1 VAASAVAV
9 AGVTAAGSLVEQA
22 GASDGGW
29 AALRNCESGGN
40 YATDTGN
47 GYYGAYQ
54 FSLQTWQSLGM
65 SGLPS
70 SASPATQDAAAQQL
84 YAEDGSAPWPVCGA
98 NLSGD
103 PGPASTSTATSSAPA
118 ATTASAPAP
127 AAPAPAPAAAPVA
140 PAGGSSYTVESGD
153 TLWALAIRYGTT
165 VASLASGNGIPNPNL
180 IMVGQVLSV

>member
-54 FSLQTWQSLGM
+54 FSLQTWQGLGY

-98 NLSGD
+98 NLSSD
-103 PGPASTSTATSSAPA
+103 PGPASSTAVASAPA

-127 AAPAPAPAAAPVA
+127 AAPAAAAAPAA
-140 PAGGSSYTVESGD
+140 PAGGSSYTVVSGD
-153 TLWALAIRYGTT
+153 TLWALAIRYGTS
-165 VASLASGNGIPNPNL
+165 VASLASGNSIANPNL
-180 IMVGQVLSV
+180 IMVGQVLSI